1 MLSFKEVGRVSK
13 YIGSTY
19 QTFFAE
25 LDCTVALVEQEMEEH
40 RHLAFRS
47 RIAKIFV
54 HLRKTKA
61 DTGFLAISD
70 AMSRHGMDPSM
81 LIGILDSNRSIL
93 FQDEALS
100 ERWLKTKL
108 SDNDALVIAD
118 HVDVKSYF
126 SLFLELGL
134 PPKTVDDFD
143 DNYRNKKTR
152 VKITALLKAL
162 IKETKPRPTV
172 NALLLAMRECDMDTE
187 SVIRALKPS

>member
-1 MLSFKEVGRVSK
+1 
-13 YIGSTY
+13 
-19 QTFFAE
+19 
-25 LDCTVALVEQEMEEH
+25 MEEH

-47 RIAKIFV
+47 RIAKIFI
-54 HLRKTKA
+54 HLLKTNA
-61 DTGFLAISD
+61 DFGYRAVAD

-81 LIGILDSNRSIL
+81 LMDILDSNRSIM
-93 FQDEALS
+93 FQDETLS

-108 SDNDALVIAD
+108 SVNDAPVIAG
-118 HVDVKSYF
+118 HVDVKAYF

-134 PPKTVDDFD
+134 PPTTVDEFD
-143 DNYRNKKTR
+143 DNYRNRKTR